1 MRRVLA
7 GFIGL
12 LAATAA
18 TEGIAEPRTSADPF
32 DSAFWQ
38 AVTADRECETV
49 RAYLMRFPNGAYV
62 DLAAMEE
69 RRRCGNAAAAVVLA
83 APTPSVV
90 LLPDPAPSTS
100 EPTPAPTVPVTLPP
114 AIPNA
119 PAILAAPTIATPA
132 GPASAEPG
140 PIVSKPTEHARHAA
154 HTQERPEHGRGAR
167 QHAPYMDEPIEISP
181 HGPVGP
187 YGFGMRHAG
196 LGMALAPALINRPGE
211 SYMYVG
217 NMRCR
222 TLGRGRPQVI
232 CP

>member
-12 LAATAA
+12 LAAAAA
-18 TEGIAEPRTSADPF
+18 TEAVAEPRTSIDPI

-38 AVTADRECETV
+38 AVTADRECGTV
-49 RAYLMRFPNGAYV
+49 RAYLMRFPNGAYA

-69 RRRCGNAAAAVVLA
+69 RRRCGNAAAVVPA

-90 LLPDPAPSTS
+90 LLPDPVPSTS
-100 EPTPAPTVPVTLPP
+100 EPVLAPTLPVALPAAVTDAQATP
-114 AIPNA
+114 
-119 PAILAAPTIATPA
+119 AAPTIAAPLGPGA
-132 GPASAEPG
+132 GEPSPVVG
-140 PIVSKPTEHARHAA
+140 KPTEHARHATHA
-154 HTQERPEHGRGAR
+154 PERPEHGRGAR
-167 QHAPYMDEPIEISP
+167 QHAAYMDEPVEIVP
-181 HGPVGP
+181 RGPVGP

-222 TLGRGRPQVI
+222 TLGRGPHVI